1 MSDDT
6 YADDAHD
13 EEPETVTLEQ
23 LRAAVNMR
31 AAAYGHIFDVLA
43 ERFGSDEAVALL
55 GEATRRL
62 GTDMGKHFASH
73 GPDDTAGLCD
83 AFLGGIPGRDA
94 LFAPEVIER
103 SDTRMEIQFHRC
115 PLKDFWVADG
125 RSDTEVEQLCRAAG
139 RIDGGLF
146 ERAGFVFKGRT
157 WKPGQTG
164 CCRLIVEPGSAG

>member
-1 MSDDT
+1 MST
-6 YADDAHD
+6 ETSSQDAH
-13 EEPETVTLEQ
+13 EGEPEAVTLDQ

-31 AAAYGHIFDVLA
+31 AAAYGHIFDVLT
-43 ERFGSDEAVALL
+43 ERFGSEEAVDLL

-73 GPDDTAGLCD
+73 GPDDTVGLCD
-83 AFLGGIPGRDA
+83 AFFGGIPGREA

-103 SDTRMEIQFHRC
+103 SDARMEIQFHRC

-125 RSDTEVEQLCRAAG
+125 RSDADIERLCRAAG

-157 WKPGQTG
+157 WKPGQSG
-164 CCRLIVEPGSAG
+164 CCRLIVEPGADG

>member
-1 MSDDT
+1 MSE
-6 YADDAHD
+6 DAPRGD
-13 EEPETVTLEQ
+13 VETVTLEQ

-31 AAAYGHIFDVLA
+31 AAAYGHMFDVLS
-43 ERFGSDEAVALL
+43 ERFGAEAAVELL

-62 GTDMGKHFASH
+62 GNDMGAHFTAH
-73 GPDDTAGLCD
+73 GPADTAGLCD

-103 SDTRMEIQFHRC
+103 SDARMEIQFHRC

-125 RSDTEVEQLCRAAG
+125 RSDEEVEQLCRAAG

-164 CCRLIVEPGSAG
+164 CCRLIVEPGPG